1 MAKAQPPSQA
11 LEGVRVLELAG
22 AEGEYCGKLLADFGA
37 EVIKVEPPG
46 GSPSRGEP
54 PFVHDRPGPDRSLP
68 FLYFN
73 ANKKSVTADLHTDAG
88 RERVRR
94 LARTADVV
102 VESATPGTLSAMGL
116 GYAALNALNPRLVFA
131 SVTAFGQTGPCSGYR
146 WSALTAF
153 AMGGLMYVSGKPSA
167 PPVNA
172 PGAQAFMVGS
182 AHAALTIL
190 VALWHVRQGGPGQ
203 HIDVSMVDCLAAM
216 ENLVSRSAS
225 TGAHPHRDGTQH
237 RFAAPGTIYRCADGF
252 VHIFVTNS
260 QPGAWG
266 RFVDWLG
273 RPEALAREEF
283 DDPVYRRA
291 HVAEVDRVVSDTL
304 AELPKEKVYEELQ
317 ARHIPCAPVNTP
329 LDFVRDPHIRARGFV
344 IDTVHPRLGP
354 MEFPGRAYKTDCWRF
369 RHHAP
374 AVGEHDG
381 EVLGG
386 EAAEADNSRTDGPPG
401 AASVTPMPTREL
413 ALRQEPPGGL
423 VEAAAAPATPA
434 RHETAAATATD
445 RGATEGNRG
454 ATRRSLESARAGDN
468 DAAPGSLPL
477 AGIRVADF
485 THMVAGPYGTMQLA
499 YFGAEVIKIESRAR
513 PDTWRIR
520 EGNKDVEASLPF
532 ADHNRNKLSVTANL
546 KTEEGREMAR
556 RIIARS
562 DVVVENFSVGVMGR
576 LGLGY
581 EELKT
586 VKPDIIM
593 IRLQGLGTTGPRK
606 NYVTWGPSL
615 MPFSGMTWLWNHPD
629 GGAPVGSQTSYP
641 DYIVSIHM
649 AFVLMAALH
658 HRANTGEGQ
667 LIDIAQGEVT
677 ASLIGP
683 ALLDALV
690 NERAAD
696 PAGNRGRANAPHG
709 CYPCRGE
716 DAWCVVSVESKEE
729 WRRFRDATGNSAAL
743 EDDRF
748 GTGESRL
755 VHADAVD
762 QIVSE
767 WTRQRTPREVME
779 TLQAHGVTAG
789 MVCDGTT
796 LVHDPHLRARGSVVA
811 HEHPRQGRLTLPGI
825 VTKLSET
832 PGEIRRHAPLLGQD
846 THAVLSG
853 LLGMT
858 DEQIR
863 GLEDAGAF

>member
-1 MAKAQPPSQA
+1 MAEPQTASQA
-11 LEGVRVLELAG
+11 LDGVRVLELAG

-54 PFVHDRPGPDRSLP
+54 PFVDDRPGSDRSLH

-73 ANKKSVTADLHTDAG
+73 ANKKSVTADLDTEAG

-102 VESATPGTLSAMGL
+102 VESAMPGTLPAVGL
-116 GYAALNALNPRLVFA
+116 GYADLRALNPRLVYA
-131 SVTAFGQTGPCSGYR
+131 SVTAFGQTGPYSGYR
-146 WSALTAF
+146 WSGLTAF

-172 PGAQAFMVGS
+172 PGAQAFLVGS

-190 VALWHVRQGGPGQ
+190 MALWHVRRGGPGQ
-203 HIDVSMVDCLAAM
+203 HIDVSMMDCLAAM

-237 RFAAPGTIYRCADGF
+237 RFATPGTIYCCADGF

-260 QPGAWG
+260 QPGAWS
-266 RFVDWLG
+266 RFADWLG
-273 RPEALAREEF
+273 HPEALAREEF
-283 DDPVYRRA
+283 EDPVYRRA
-291 HVAEVDRVVSDTL
+291 HVAEVDRVVSEIL
-304 AELPKEKVYEELQ
+304 AALPKERVYEELQ

-329 LDFVRDPHIRARGFV
+329 LDFVRDPHIRSRGFV

-369 RHHAP
+369 RRHAP

-381 EVLGG
+381 DLLG
-386 EAAEADNSRTDGPPG
+386 AEPAETDNSRTDRPAG
-401 AASVTPMPTREL
+401 V
-413 ALRQEPPGGL
+413 
-423 VEAAAAPATPA
+423 AAPDGLP
-434 RHETAAATATD
+434 
-445 RGATEGNRG
+445 
-454 ATRRSLESARAGDN
+454 SSA
-468 DAAPGSLPL
+468 LPL

-546 KTEEGREMAR
+546 KTEEGREIAR

-581 EELKT
+581 EELKAL
-586 VKPDIIM
+586 KPDIIM

-658 HRANTGEGQ
+658 HRADTGEGQ

-690 NERAAD
+690 NGRAAG
-696 PAGNRGRANAPHG
+696 PAGNRGRGDAPHG

-716 DAWCVVSVESKEE
+716 DAWCVVSVGSQEE
-729 WRRFRDATGNSAAL
+729 WRRFREATGKSAAL
-743 EDDRF
+743 EDHRF
-748 GTGESRL
+748 ATGQSRL
-755 VHADAVD
+755 AHAAALDEL
-762 QIVSE
+762 VSA
-767 WTRQRTPREVME
+767 WTRQHSPREVME

-846 THAVLSG
+846 AHSVLSG

-863 GLEDAGAF
+863 GLENAGAF

>member
-1 MAKAQPPSQA
+1 MAQPPSTAQA
-11 LEGVRVLELAG
+11 LEGVKVLELAG

-37 EVIKVEPPG
+37 EVIKLEPPG
-46 GSPSRGEP
+46 GSPSRREP
-54 PFVHDRPGPDRSLP
+54 PFLDDRPGPDRSLP

-73 ANKKSVTADLHTDAG
+73 ANKKSVTADLDTETG

-94 LARTADVV
+94 LARVADVV
-102 VESATPGTLSAMGL
+102 VESAMPGTLPAMGL
-116 GYAALNALNPRLVFA
+116 GYPDLRALNPRLVYA
-131 SVTAFGQTGPCSGYR
+131 SVTAFGQTGPYSGYR

-172 PGAQAFMVGS
+172 PGAQAFLVGS
-182 AHAALTIL
+182 AHAALAIL
-190 VALWHVRQGGPGQ
+190 MALWRVRPGGAGQ
-203 HIDVSMVDCLAAM
+203 HIDVSMMDCLAAM

-225 TGAHPHRDGTQH
+225 TGVHPRRDGTQH
-237 RFAAPGTIYRCADGF
+237 RFATPGTIYRCSDGF

-273 RPEALAREEF
+273 RPGALAADEF

-291 HVAEVDRVVSDTL
+291 HVAEVDRVVSGIL
-304 AELPKEKVYEELQ
+304 ASLPKENVYEELQ

-329 LDFVRDPHIRARGFV
+329 LDFVHDPHIRSRGFV

-354 MEFPGRAYKTDCWRF
+354 MEFPGRAYKTACWRF

-374 AVGEHDG
+374 AVGEHDR
-381 EVLGG
+381 ELFGG
-386 EAAEADNSRTDGPPG
+386 ERPARDDLRKDGPVN
-401 AASVTPMPTREL
+401 AASV
-413 ALRQEPPGGL
+413 A
-423 VEAAAAPATPA
+423 
-434 RHETAAATATD
+434 
-445 RGATEGNRG
+445 
-454 ATRRSLESARAGDN
+454 SAS
-468 DAAPGSLPL
+468 PLGSLPL
-477 AGIRVADF
+477 TGIRVADF

-499 YFGAEVIKIESRAR
+499 WFGAEVIKIESRAR

-546 KTEEGREMAR
+546 KTEEGRDVAR

-562 DVVVENFSVGVMGR
+562 DVVVENFSVGVMDR

-581 EELKT
+581 EELRALR
-586 VKPDIIM
+586 PDIIM

-641 DYIVSIHM
+641 DYIVSVHM
-649 AFVLMAALH
+649 AFALMAALH
-658 HRANTGEGQ
+658 HRANTGQGQ

-690 NERAAD
+690 NGRASA
-696 PAGNRGRANAPHG
+696 PVGNRGHAGAPHG

-716 DAWCVVSVESKEE
+716 DAWCTITVTDDEE
-729 WRRFRDATGNSAAL
+729 WQRFRAAVGNPEGFDEPRFATAAGRCANAAAL
-743 EDDRF
+743 NER
-748 GTGESRL
+748 
-755 VHADAVD
+755 
-762 QIVSE
+762 VSE
-767 WTRQRTPREVME
+767 WTRQRAPRDIME
-779 TLQAHGVTAG
+779 TLQRHGVTAA
-789 MVCDGTT
+789 MVCDGGT
-796 LVHDPHLRARGSVVA
+796 LVNDPHLRARGSVVA

-825 VTKLSET
+825 VAKFSET

-846 THAVLSG
+846 TQAVLSG
-853 LLGMT
+853 LLEMT
-858 DEQIR
+858 DEEIR
-863 GLEDAGAF
+863 ALEDAGAF

>member
-1 MAKAQPPSQA
+1 MAEPQTAPQA
-11 LEGVRVLELAG
+11 LDGVRVLELAG

-54 PFVHDRPGPDRSLP
+54 PFKDDRPGPDRSLP

-73 ANKKSVTADLHTDAG
+73 ANKKSITADLDTEAG

-94 LARTADVV
+94 LARNADVV
-102 VESATPGTLSAMGL
+102 VESAAPGTLAGMGL
-116 GYAALNALNPRLVFA
+116 GHEDLLAANPRLVYA
-131 SVTAFGQTGPCSGYR
+131 SVTAFGQTGPYSGYR
-146 WSALTAF
+146 WSELVAF

-172 PGAQAFMVGS
+172 PGAQAFLVGS
-182 AHAALTIL
+182 AHAALAIL
-190 VALWHVRQGGPGQ
+190 IALWHVRQGGAGQ
-203 HIDVSMVDCLAAM
+203 HIDVSMMDCLAAM
-216 ENLVSRSAS
+216 ENMVSRSAS
-225 TGAHPHRDGTQH
+225 TGVHPRRDGTQH
-237 RFAAPGTIYRCADGF
+237 RFATPGTIYRCRDGF

-260 QPGAWG
+260 QPGAWD

-273 RPEALAREEF
+273 RPEALAGHEF
-283 DDPVYRRA
+283 NHPVYRRA
-291 HVAEVDRVVSDTL
+291 HVAEVDRVVLEIL
-304 AELPKEKVYEELQ
+304 AELPREKVYEELQ

-329 LDFVRDPHIRARGFV
+329 LEFVRDRHIESRGFV
-344 IDTVHPRLGP
+344 IDTMHPQHGP
-354 MEFPGRAYKTDCWRF
+354 MEFPGRAYKTESWRF

-374 AVGEHDG
+374 AVGEHD
-381 EVLGG
+381 
-386 EAAEADNSRTDGPPG
+386 
-401 AASVTPMPTREL
+401 REL
-413 ALRQEPPGGL
+413 AKLIDEAHPGPEHLHRMGPAGPVEPDPSPRD
-423 VEAAAAPATPA
+423 ATATAAAPDPSS
-434 RHETAAATATD
+434 RAAVAA
-445 RGATEGNRG
+445 GNG
-454 ATRRSLESARAGDN
+454 E
-468 DAAPGSLPL
+468 APGAPPL
-477 AGIRVADF
+477 AGVRVADF

-546 KTEEGREMAR
+546 KTDEGREVAR
-556 RIIARS
+556 RIIAMS
-562 DVVVENFSVGVMGR
+562 DVVVENFSVGVMDR

-581 EELKT
+581 EELKA

-615 MPFSGMTWLWNHPD
+615 MPFSGMSWLWNHPD

-649 AFVLMAALH
+649 AFVLMAALR

-667 LIDIAQGEVT
+667 FIDIAQGEVT

-683 ALLDALV
+683 ALLDGLV
-690 NERAAD
+690 HGRVAK
-696 PAGNRGRANAPHG
+696 PLGNGSRRRAPHG
-709 CYPCRGE
+709 CYPCRGD
-716 DAWCVVSVESKEE
+716 DAWCAVSVGDDEE
-729 WRRFRDATGNSAAL
+729 WRRFCAATSHAAAL
-743 EDDRF
+743 GDERFATADR
-748 GTGESRL
+748 RL
-755 VHADAVD
+755 ANAAALDAL
-762 QIVSE
+762 VSD

-779 TLQAHGVTAG
+779 ALQAHGVTAG
-789 MVCDGTT
+789 MVSDGTT
-796 LVHDPHLRARGSVVA
+796 LVTDPHLRSRGSVVE

-825 VTKLSET
+825 VMKFSET

-846 THAVLSG
+846 THAVLTG
-853 LLGMT
+853 LLGLT
-858 DEQIR
+858 DEEIR
-863 GLEDAGAF
+863 GLEAAGAF

>member
-1 MAKAQPPSQA
+1 MAQPLRTSQA
-11 LEGVRVLELAG
+11 LGGVRVLELAG

-46 GSPSRGEP
+46 GSPSRAEP
-54 PFVHDRPGPDRSLP
+54 PFVDDRPGPDRSLP

-73 ANKKSVTADLHTDAG
+73 ANKKGITADLDTEAG

-94 LARTADVV
+94 LARTADVL
-102 VESATPGTLSAMGL
+102 VESARPGTLPAMGL
-116 GYAALNALNPRLVFA
+116 GYLDLRAANPGLIYA
-131 SVTAFGQTGPCSGYR
+131 SVTAFGQTGSYSRYR
-146 WSALTAF
+146 WSGLTAF

-172 PGAQAFMVGS
+172 PGAQAFLVGS

-190 VALWHVRQGGPGQ
+190 MALWHVRRGGPGQ
-203 HIDVSMVDCLAAM
+203 HIDVSMMDCLAAM

-225 TGAHPHRDGTQH
+225 TGAHPQRDGTQH
-237 RFAAPGTIYRCADGF
+237 RFATPGTIYRCADGF

-260 QPGAWG
+260 QPGAWS
-266 RFVDWLG
+266 RFADWLG
-273 RPEALAREEF
+273 RPEALARAEF
-283 DDPVYRRA
+283 EDPVYRRG
-291 HVAEVDRVVSDTL
+291 HVAEVDRVVSEIL
-304 AELPKEKVYEELQ
+304 APLPKERVYEELQ

-329 LDFVRDPHIRARGFV
+329 LDFVHDPHIRSRGFV

-369 RHHAP
+369 RRHAP
-374 AVGEHDG
+374 AVGEHDRD
-381 EVLGG
+381 VLGG
-386 EAAEADNSRTDGPPG
+386 EPAETDNSRTD
-401 AASVTPMPTREL
+401 R
-413 ALRQEPPGGL
+413 
-423 VEAAAAPATPA
+423 PA
-434 RHETAAATATD
+434 
-445 RGATEGNRG
+445 
-454 ATRRSLESARAGDN
+454 
-468 DAAPGSLPL
+468 GSLPL
-477 AGIRVADF
+477 ANIRVADF

-546 KTEEGREMAR
+546 KTQEGREIAR

-581 EELKT
+581 EELKAL
-586 VKPDIIM
+586 KPDIIM

-649 AFVLMAALH
+649 AFALMAALH
-658 HRANTGEGQ
+658 RRADTGEGQ

-677 ASLIGP
+677 ASLVGP

-690 NERAAD
+690 NGRAAE
-696 PAGNRGRANAPHG
+696 PAGNSGRANAPHG

-716 DAWCVVSVESKEE
+716 DAWCVVAVADDEE
-729 WRRFRDATGNSAAL
+729 WQRFCEATENTAVAR
-743 EDDRF
+743 DDRF
-748 GTGESRL
+748 ATAASRL
-755 VHADAVD
+755 VHVEALDE
-762 QIVSE
+762 IVSG
-767 WTRQRTPREVME
+767 WTRKRTPREVME
-779 TLQAHGVTAG
+779 TLQARGVTAG

-796 LVHDPHLRARGSVVA
+796 LVHDPHLRARSSVVA
-811 HEHPRQGRLTLPGI
+811 HEHPRQGQLTLPGI

-846 THAVLSG
+846 TYAVLTG